1 MLSRRSG
8 KGRLFASMQ
17 EMAVPGCYLELLL
30 LAYRF
35 PGKDDIMMHI
45 TAQRNECNMAKRYY
59 ELTVAG
65 VTRQLPILNVTE
77 TLAIAGFVMLGDVE
91 LVTRCAQEMAKK
103 VPAETEVILTA
114 ETKGIPFAAEL
125 ARELGQRRYVVARK
139 SVKAYMEHPLW
150 VKDVSI
156 TTAGEQ
162 TLCLDGPDIERLRG
176 RKVLLLDDV
185 ISTGGSMKALR
196 ELCEEAGGEVIG
208 EAAAL
213 AEGDAA
219 KRTDILYL
227 APLPLFAAE

>member
-8 KGRLFASMQ
+8 KGRLFASTQ
-17 EMAVPGCYLELLL
+17 EMAVPGCCLELLL

-65 VTRQLPILNVTE
+65 
-77 TLAIAGFVMLGDVE
+77 FVMLGDVE
-91 LVTRCAQEMAKK
+91 LVTRCAQAMAKK

-196 ELCEEAGGEVIG
+196 ELCEKAGGEVIG